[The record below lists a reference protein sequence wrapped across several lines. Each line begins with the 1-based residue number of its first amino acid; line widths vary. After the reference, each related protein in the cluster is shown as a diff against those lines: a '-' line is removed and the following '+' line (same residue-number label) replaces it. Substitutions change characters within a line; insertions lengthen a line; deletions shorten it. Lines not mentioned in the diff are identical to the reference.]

1 MSAEPRPP
9 RPEDQLAAESAA
21 LEAAVAAALG
31 PWVRE
36 AVRRRV
42 EERSGA
48 PPPPAVVAAAD
59 EAARRAELEVL
70 PRLAALL
77 AADVD
82 DQASTPLAV
91 LRSAVAYPT
100 AVLAE
105 AGVPPVVRD
114 ELAERVFPDDV
125 YDLTPGSFADLSPAL
140 AEPGL
145 RWGAAKAFVVLRR
158 RRAEGGPGGPGG
170 RS

>member
-1 MSAEPRPP
+1 MTPEPA
-9 RPEDQLAAESAA
+9 PEEQLAQVAAELQGAVAQA
-21 LEAAVAAALG
+21 LAPWVRGEVERRVVEWTSVPPTPEVAAAAEG
-31 PWVRE
+31 
-36 AVRRRV
+36 
-42 EERSGA
+42 
-48 PPPPAVVAAAD
+48 
-59 EAARRAELEVL
+59 AARSAEAEVL

-82 DQASTPLAV
+82 EQASTPLAV

-100 AVLAE
+100 AVLAS

-114 ELAERVFPDDV
+114 ELAERAFPEDV

-145 RWGAAKAFVVLRR
+145 RWGAAKAFVIMRR
-158 RRAEGGPGGPGG
+158 RRAEG
-170 RS
+170 RA